1 MKRNLLIIVIGTLF
15 VLATGCANGDSQEAT
30 QEATQEDNVATVQT
44 ENKEPQKENDP
55 KDMKRADALGKV
67 TRIVGNEVTL
77 DLIEMPEVSEE
88 NKSEG
93 NGQER
98 MKQGNGGVEP
108 TFTGETKQVV
118 IPVGIPILTR
128 SKTGQEEL
136 DLSDIVSGSMIM
148 LWMDENETPY
158 RVQVMGAR

>member
-1 MKRNLLIIVIGTLF
+1 
-15 VLATGCANGDSQEAT
+15 
-30 QEATQEDNVATVQT
+30 
-44 ENKEPQKENDP
+44 
-55 KDMKRADALGKV
+55 
-67 TRIVGNEVTL
+67 
-77 DLIEMPEVSEE
+77 MPEVSEE

>member
-77 DLIEMPEVSEE
+77 DLIE
-88 NKSEG
+88 N
-93 NGQER
+93 
-98 MKQGNGGVEP
+98 
-108 TFTGETKQVV
+108 
-118 IPVGIPILTR
+118 
-128 SKTGQEEL
+128 
-136 DLSDIVSGSMIM
+136 
-148 LWMDENETPY
+148 
-158 RVQVMGAR
+158 A